1 MFYNT
6 TFAPAFERERR
17 YKMMKQT
24 FRKKKFQ
31 NLLEIR
37 KNDLP
42 LHPLRIRNTVR
53 NDKKKGSEN
62 F

>member
-24 FRKKKFQ
+24 FRKKKVP
-31 NLLEIR
+31 E
-37 KNDLP
+37 
-42 LHPLRIRNTVR
+42 
-53 NDKKKGSEN
+53 
-62 F
+62 